1 MAANGM
7 GLGKGLGA
15 LIRETSS
22 VRTGADVHTLPIK
35 DIVPNPNQPR
45 RKFAEKALEELAQS
59 IKGQGLLQ
67 PILVR
72 PLGEAQPGKYEIIA
86 GERRWRASKL
96 AGLVEVPVVVRSF
109 TDQETLAAALIE
121 NLQREDLN
129 PVEEALGI
137 QTLKEEFSLSQE
149 DLAARLGKSRSA
161 IANSLRLLAL
171 PEQVRKDMMD
181 GRLTAGHARALLSI
195 TSQRPQEYLRNLI
208 LEENLSVRE
217 AEGYASTWKDT
228 GEFHPIA
235 PGLPPDTAPVK
246 PLPAAERDED
256 ADLEHTA
263 PSAENVPARITEE
276 PLNALS
282 PEAETLPRRS
292 RPQSAVL
299 VDIQQRIGNALSV
312 PVRVT
317 GKESKGKIS
326 IAYNSKEELE
336 TLLQRLQGTEQAS
349 GETSAAGFAPTPL
362 ATEQPQETQTT
373 AQAVHDED
381 EAAFL

>member
-1 MAANGM
+1 MAGNGM

-22 VRTGADVHTLPIK
+22 VRARADVHTLPIK
-35 DIVPNPNQPR
+35 DIIPNPNQPR
-45 RKFAEKALEELAQS
+45 RKFSEKALEELAQS
-59 IKGQGLLQ
+59 IRGQGLLQ
-67 PILVR
+67 PLLVR
-72 PLGEAQPGKYEIIA
+72 PLGEAHPGKYEIIA

-195 TSQRPQEYLRNLI
+195 TSQRSQEYLRNLI

-217 AEGYASTWKDT
+217 AEGYASTWKET

-246 PLPAAERDED
+246 PLPPESTDDAE
-256 ADLEHTA
+256 A
-263 PSAENVPARITEE
+263 
-276 PLNALS
+276 
-282 PEAETLPRRS
+282 PEAHDAPVADASSVSTPGTPPEARPLAEVLPRRS
-292 RPQSAVL
+292 RPQSAVI
-299 VDIQQRIGNALSV
+299 VEIQHRIGKALSI

-317 GKESKGKIS
+317 GKETKGKIS

-336 TLLQRLQGTEQAS
+336 LLLHRLQAAESAS
-349 GETSAAGFAPTPL
+349 GDVAPPAL
-362 ATEQPQETQTT
+362 APEETQHP
-373 AQAVHDED
+373 AQAAVPAG
-381 EAAFL
+381 EAPRS

>member
-22 VRTGADVHTLPIK
+22 VRTGTDVHTLPIK

-45 RKFAEKALEELAQS
+45 RKFVEKALEELAQS

-72 PLGEAQPGKYEIIA
+72 PLGDAQPGKYEIIA

-217 AEGYASTWKDT
+217 AEGYASTWKET

-246 PLPAAERDED
+246 PLPAAIIDED
-256 ADLEHTA
+256 ASLEHTA
-263 PSAENVPARITEE
+263 ALAESAPAGITEE
-276 PLNALS
+276 PLSYLS
-282 PEAETLPRRS
+282 PAAEALPRRS

-336 TLLQRLQGTEQAS
+336 TLLQRLQGAEQAS
-349 GETSAAGFAPTPL
+349 GETNAAGGAPTPL

-373 AQAVHDED
+373 AQAAHDED